1 MKTLLAIV
9 TLLFSISNFAQGL
22 SGGDQF
28 TSVNI
33 EGRLSVSCMGTQGG
47 PSYGTASCR
56 MNLLNPGEYSFFVGP
71 KVDADSVSLQA
82 TWENGKVSKVKTEK
96 YDSATGRS
104 KKSFNLWIATLLQ
117 RPLLD
122 FGKNTVNYKLLK
134 NGNIVEEGEF
144 IVNVVSGG
152 TKACQ
157 RAGFYTS
164 SNNNDCAQPSQF
176 CDRYFREYNYCQ

>member
-1 MKTLLAIV
+1 MKTLLSIV
-9 TLLFSISNFAQGL
+9 ALLFSISNFAQGL

-28 TSVNI
+28 TSVNV

-96 YDSATGRS
+96 YDSSTGRS

-152 TKACQ
+152 TKTCQ
-157 RAGFYTS
+157 RPGFYTS
-164 SNNNDCAQPSQF
+164 SNSSDCAQPSQF